1 MLAMKLL
8 LPEEQKVR
16 QNVHNVVSRFIMSYT
31 SENFDYFIGAKPV
44 PVYEDPTTTK
54 NRKQEVHKQTHSYTN
69 IKIEAQTYIQCFE
82 ELLCI
87 NKNIIVYFKYGNV
100 AKR

>member
-8 LPEEQKVR
+8 PPDEQKVR
-16 QNVHNVVSRFIMSYT
+16 QNVHNVMSCFITSYT
-31 SENFDYFIGAKPV
+31 SENFDYFIGDKSV

-69 IKIEAQTYIQCFE
+69 IKIKAHRYICNVIIFKQ
-82 ELLCI
+82 
-87 NKNIIVYFKYGNV
+87 NIIVYFKYGNL

>member
-16 QNVHNVVSRFIMSYT
+16 QNVHNVMSRFITSYT
-31 SENFDYFIGAKPV
+31 SENFDYFIGDKSV

-69 IKIEAQTYIQCFE
+69 IKIKAHRYIC
-82 ELLCI
+82 
-87 NKNIIVYFKYGNV
+87 NVIVYKQKHYCFF
-100 AKR
+100 

>member
-8 LPEEQKVR
+8 PPEEQKVR
-16 QNVHNVVSRFIMSYT
+16 QNVHNVMSRFIMSYT

-69 IKIEAQTYIQCFE
+69 IKIKSHRHTCNVVVYKQKHY
-82 ELLCI
+82 
-87 NKNIIVYFKYGNV
+87 VYFKYGNL
-100 AKR
+100 AKK